1 MSSRRPR
8 LKIRNNDIPSKII
21 KFYWHV
27 LLCFTQMKTGGGGVY
42 DKPSQNSNYVTGV
55 VYIYILHAVFWG
67 GVCSCSVHVLFKSSQ
82 DCLNNEQKADNQWLC
97 LLFAYFKG
105 NHREYA

>member
-1 MSSRRPR
+1 MYYNFYLLCIQVVSYSTCHLGGPAVVFNNYF
-8 LKIRNNDIPSKII
+8 KIRHNDIPSKII

-55 VYIYILHAVFWG
+55 VYIYIHTWFSWG
-67 GVCSCSVHVLFKSSQ
+67 GGLSILS
-82 DCLNNEQKADNQWLC
+82 
-97 LLFAYFKG
+97 
-105 NHREYA
+105 